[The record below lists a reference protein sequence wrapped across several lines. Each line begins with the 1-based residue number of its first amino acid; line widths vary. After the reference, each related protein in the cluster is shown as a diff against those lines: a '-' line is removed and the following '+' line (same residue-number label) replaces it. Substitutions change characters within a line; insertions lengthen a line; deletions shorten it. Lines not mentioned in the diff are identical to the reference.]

1 MPTQLPSLRR
11 SGRNAGK
18 KIATPKYQHDLFQDP
33 PKGGT
38 NRKAGNNKRKQQA
51 ITKEIAPKKSSN
63 NNDEE
68 AYVPLDLDD
77 SSDEEK
83 QVVNPKTHAS
93 KNYKKIELYKKWKK
107 AAKEAAEQKGICS
120 ALQKI

>member
-51 ITKEIAPKKSSN
+51 ITKEIAPKKTSN

-68 AYVPLDLDD
+68 AYVPLELDD
-77 SSDEEK
+77 SSDEEE

-93 KNYKKIELYKKWKK
+93 KNYKKLNSTKNGRSQLKKQRNRRVFAQPFKK
-107 AAKEAAEQKGICS
+107 I
-120 ALQKI
+120 